1 MAKAPKKPQP
11 RRKPAPAKAP
21 AAPPF
26 RVTHYGKNVHIVD
39 CDPSSATGWEQW
51 LLLRSDAHT
60 DNSKCDRELEQK
72 HLRQA
77 LERSAIICDLGDCL
91 DLMQGASDRRQC
103 KSQLRSSHAA
113 AAYFDAVIN
122 EVAERY
128 EPYAQHWAFLGQG
141 NHECLDN
148 SSEVLTRRGWV
159 PIADV
164 TLEDEVASMHPHDL
178 TTTWAKPIKVHRYE
192 YSGDMIEARQRGMSM
207 RVTPNHRVAYFMW
220 QRAFGDGRTAKLGYV
235 LAEDAEQMSVVHV
248 PAVARSAALGCKW
261 SDDQIRLAAWVLTD
275 GHISTDTSSV
285 YVYQSKPKG
294 IEEIRA
300 ILTRL
305 GIEWNEKVR
314 PGRCDGIIIKTALPQ
329 HVFRI
334 GRTPWLAELV
344 GGHDKSI
351 PNWVHECTDE
361 QFAIFLESYIDG
373 DGSRRP
379 ASEDSW
385 ARVIYGTH
393 HMLSQLQAACVTHG
407 FRASLSWQPRGEE
420 GYYRLNVT
428 RRPVMTVMRKS
439 FTRTRHE
446 GFVYCLTTHAGN
458 FFVRRDGIAYITG
471 NSAWL
476 KHHETCPTTNLV
488 RAIKSMNPSS
498 QMGAGGYGGW
508 MKVRVTINNSR
519 LTWTL
524 RYHHGSGGGAPMS
537 MGVLDSRRMF
547 SWVEGADMIA
557 VGHNHH
563 SNIVGIAR
571 EYLETRNGVYE
582 VRNRHCDFVR
592 CGTYKADWGDGSGG
606 WIVEKGPGPTSL
618 RAKWVRLHVKWEQ
631 APTGNGSKTRG
642 YPRLA
647 WDVIDAN

>member
-1 MAKAPKKPQP
+1 MAKATKKPQP
-11 RRKPAPAKAP
+11 RRKAAPAKAP

-26 RVTHYGKNVHIVD
+26 QVTHYGKNVHIVD
-39 CDPSSATGWEQW
+39 CDPSTATGWEQW

-60 DNSKCDRELEQK
+60 DSGKCNRDLEQK

-141 NHECLDN
+141 NHE
-148 SSEVLTRRGWV
+148 
-159 PIADV
+159 
-164 TLEDEVASMHPHDL
+164 
-178 TTTWAKPIKVHRYE
+178 
-192 YSGDMIEARQRGMSM
+192 
-207 RVTPNHRVAYFMW
+207 
-220 QRAFGDGRTAKLGYV
+220 
-235 LAEDAEQMSVVHV
+235 
-248 PAVARSAALGCKW
+248 
-261 SDDQIRLAAWVLTD
+261 
-275 GHISTDTSSV
+275 
-285 YVYQSKPKG
+285 
-294 IEEIRA
+294 
-300 ILTRL
+300 
-305 GIEWNEKVR
+305 
-314 PGRCDGIIIKTALPQ
+314 
-329 HVFRI
+329 
-334 GRTPWLAELV
+334 
-344 GGHDKSI
+344 
-351 PNWVHECTDE
+351 
-361 QFAIFLESYIDG
+361 
-373 DGSRRP
+373 
-379 ASEDSW
+379 
-385 ARVIYGTH
+385 
-393 HMLSQLQAACVTHG
+393 
-407 FRASLSWQPRGEE
+407 
-420 GYYRLNVT
+420 
-428 RRPVMTVMRKS
+428 
-439 FTRTRHE
+439 
-446 GFVYCLTTHAGN
+446 
-458 FFVRRDGIAYITG
+458 
-471 NSAWL
+471 SAWL